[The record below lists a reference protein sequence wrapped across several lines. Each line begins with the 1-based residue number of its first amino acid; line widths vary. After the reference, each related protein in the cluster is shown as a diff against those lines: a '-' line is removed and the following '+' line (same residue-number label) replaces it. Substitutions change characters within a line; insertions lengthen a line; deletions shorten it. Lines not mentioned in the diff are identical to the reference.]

1 MKWVIQTKVY
11 YNSFSFLFSFF
22 CLLKAVFF
30 LLLYKCVRFKDF
42 INKIKKM
49 ETKNFIVT
57 INREFGSG
65 GREIGFKLGE
75 LLNVK
80 VYDKA
85 ILESIDEKFHITDQ
99 QAEEIKSKKFT
110 WWDEICDL
118 YNRIYPFP
126 GEFVVGH
133 DETQTATSHDLYY
146 AEAKLLRELSEQES
160 CVIIGRTGFHIFKD
174 NPCAF
179 KIMIIAN
186 EQYRVGRIM
195 DRFNLDEDEAKKRM
209 VKADDAREN
218 FTKTFSN
225 RSRYDAR
232 NYDLVLNVANYSTDD
247 IAAFIAE
254 CVRRK
259 FQL

>member
-1 MKWVIQTKVY
+1 
-11 YNSFSFLFSFF
+11 
-22 CLLKAVFF
+22 
-30 LLLYKCVRFKDF
+30 
-42 INKIKKM
+42 M
-49 ETKNFIVT
+49 ETKKFIVT

-65 GREIGFKLGE
+65 GREIGFKLGN

-85 ILESIDEKFHITDQ
+85 ILESIAEKYNLTNQ
-99 QAEEIKSKKFT
+99 QMEEIKSKKIT

-118 YNRIYPFP
+118 YNRIYAFP

-133 DETQTATSHDLYY
+133 DETLTATSQNLYE

-174 NPCAF
+174 DPSAF

-186 EQYRVGRIM
+186 ESSRVQRIM
-195 DRFNLDEDEAKKRM
+195 ERFNLNEEEAKERM
-209 VKADDAREN
+209 VKADTAREN
-218 FTKTFSN
+218 FTKTFSE

-232 NYDLVLNVANYSTDD
+232 NYDLVLNVTGYTTDQ
-247 IAAFIAE
+247 IASFIAE
-254 CVRRK
+254 CVQRK
-259 FQL
+259 FKLLS